1 MPHSHDH
8 HGHGC
13 SHEATDV
20 DNALEMGIQYSLYS
34 KIDMVNL
41 ECLNE
46 VIEGSGKF
54 VFKPYEGRLDFSKVI
69 YCDWISRGAR
79 DRELKIFV
87 FFFPLKNQFV
97 QSDADEELL
106 LNIPFTGNIKL
117 KAMIIIGAN
126 DDSHPSR
133 VRMYE
138 RNEKT
143 TRFVDINVI

>member
-8 HGHGC
+8 GHGGC
-13 SHEATDV
+13 SHEASDL

-46 VIEGSGKF
+46 EVEGSGKF
-54 VFKPYEGRLDFSKVI
+54 VFKPYENRLDFSKVI
-69 YCDWISRGAR
+69 MLQPIAEDGSFIY
-79 DRELKIFV
+79 
-87 FFFPLKNQFV
+87 FFINQFV

-126 DDSHPSR
+126 DDSHPNR

-138 RNEKT
+138 M
-143 TRFVDINVI
+143 